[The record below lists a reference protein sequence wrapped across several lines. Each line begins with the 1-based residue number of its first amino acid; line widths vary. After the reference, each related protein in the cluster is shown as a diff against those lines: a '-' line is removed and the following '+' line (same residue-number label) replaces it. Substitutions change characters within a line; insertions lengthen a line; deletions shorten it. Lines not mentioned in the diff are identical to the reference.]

1 MKLKLK
7 ELNIQNFKGIKELN
21 IVFNSLLTH
30 INGPNASGKTTIFDA
45 FSYLLFDKDS
55 TGASQFQIKPL
66 DDEGK
71 ADKDTVTVVSANLL
85 IDDTPLTLKKEYKEK
100 WTKKRGQL
108 ELVFSGNVTDYFI
121 NDLPVKKSEYQRKIA
136 EITDD
141 NTFKLLSD
149 THYFSGLDKK
159 AKREQILKLAPMEKD
174 DLKNLQA
181 QYPDLEFVTYTID
194 EMQKLY
200 EKQGTAAKKEI
211 DALNIRIDEQK
222 KNIKN
227 LNFEEIQDRH
237 DKLEAKIKKLDEKKQ
252 TSALT
257 QSSETLV
264 KEIETLQK
272 TYNQKYTEISS
283 RSQKFTEECQTKRN
297 AKLKEKSELETKILT
312 TKQSIEDTTLKI
324 NLKQVDIKQLR
335 ESYKIEHKA
344 EIKIDITCPVCK
356 QTFPKEKRKEIEKE
370 AHTHKDKILQDIV
383 EKGKTLNIELESL
396 QKTLA
401 KLQKT
406 LQETETAM
414 KAFVEP
420 PSIAEITRKTEEQA
434 KPLQE
439 ELDKIKKEI
448 ETKQSSLKNI
458 ATNDSIK
465 LLDQEQ
471 IKLKTDLQEVKEWL
485 GLKKRNEEIETQIK
499 KYETVIEEQKVKYM
513 ESMRLLDMVKSYRQD
528 YIQLNEDKINDL
540 FETIKIKLF
549 DIQVNGE
556 IAEICEITK
565 DGVPYAD
572 LNNASKINAG
582 IELINIMSA
591 FLDVYV
597 PLFIDNAESVQN
609 IKESYQQIHLSVT
622 DDEQLTIC

>member
-21 IVFNSLLTH
+21 IVFDSLLTH

-71 ADKDTVTVVSANLL
+71 ADKNTVTVVSAQLL

-108 ELVFSGNVTDYFI
+108 DPIFSGNVTDYFI

-141 NTFKLLSD
+141 STFKLLSD
-149 THYFSGLDKK
+149 THYFSELDKK

-174 DLKNLQA
+174 DLKNLQS
-181 QYPDLEFVTYTID
+181 QYPDLEFTTYTID

-237 DKLEAKIKKLDEKKQ
+237 DKLENKIKELDEKKQ

-272 TYNQKYTEISS
+272 KYNQKYTEISS
-283 RSQKFTEECQTKRN
+283 RTQKFTEECQAKRN

-324 NLKQVDIKQLR
+324 NLRQVNIKQLR

-344 EIKIDITCPVCK
+344 EIKIDVTCPVCK
-356 QTFPKEKRKEIEKE
+356 QTFPEEKRKEIEKE
-370 AHTHKDKILQDIV
+370 AHTHKDKTLQDIV
-383 EKGKTLNIELESL
+383 EKGKTLNTELESL
-396 QKTLA
+396 QKTLT

-406 LQETETAM
+406 LQETETVM

-420 PSIAEITRKTEEQA
+420 PSVTEITKKAEEQA

-439 ELDKIKKEI
+439 ELNKIKKEI

-499 KYETVIEEQKVKYM
+499 KYETVINEQKEKYM

-622 DDEQLTIC
+622 DDEQLTIY

>member
-21 IVFNSLLTH
+21 IVFDSLLTH

-71 ADKDTVTVVSANLL
+71 TDKDTVTVVSAQLL

-108 ELVFSGNVTDYFI
+108 DPVFSGNVTDYFI
-121 NDLPVKKSEYQRKIA
+121 NDLPIKKSEYQRKIA

-141 NTFKLLSD
+141 STFKLLSD

-159 AKREQILKLAPMEKD
+159 AKREQILKLASMEKD

-181 QYPDLEFVTYTID
+181 QYPDLDFTTYTID

-237 DKLEAKIKKLDEKKQ
+237 DKLEVKIKELDEKKQ

-272 TYNQKYTEISS
+272 AYNQKYTEISS
-283 RSQKFTEECQTKRN
+283 RSQKFTEECQAKRN
-297 AKLKEKSELETKILT
+297 VKLKEKSELETKILT

-344 EIKIDITCPVCK
+344 EIKIDVTCPVCK

-370 AHTHKDKILQDIV
+370 AHTHKDKTLQDIV
-383 EKGKTLNIELESL
+383 EKGKTLNSELESL

-401 KLQKT
+401 ELQKT
-406 LQETETAM
+406 LQNAETAM

-420 PSIAEITRKTEEQA
+420 PSIKEITKKAEEQA

-439 ELDKIKKEI
+439 ELNKIKKEI

-471 IKLKTDLQEVKEWL
+471 IKLKTDLQELKEWL

-499 KYETVIEEQKVKYM
+499 KYETVIDEQKVKYM

-609 IKESYQQIHLSVT
+609 IKKSYQQIHLSVT
-622 DDEQLTIC
+622 DDEQLTIY

>member
-7 ELNIQNFKGIKELN
+7 ELNIQNFKGIKKLN
-21 IVFNSLLTH
+21 IVFDSLLTH

-71 ADKDTVTVVSANLL
+71 ADKDTITTVSASLL

-108 ELVFSGNVTDYFI
+108 EPVFSGNVTDYFI
-121 NDLPVKKSEYQRKIA
+121 NDLPIKKSEYQRKIA

-141 NTFKLLSD
+141 STFKLLSD

-181 QYPDLEFVTYTID
+181 QYPDLEFATYTID

-200 EKQGTAAKKEI
+200 EKQGTVAKKEI

-222 KNIKN
+222 KNIRN
-227 LNFEEIQDRH
+227 LNFEEIQDSH
-237 DKLEAKIKKLDEKKQ
+237 DKLEAKIKELDEKKQ

-272 TYNQKYTEISS
+272 TYNQKYAEISS
-283 RSQKFTEECQTKRN
+283 RSQKFTEEWQAKRN
-297 AKLKEKSELETKILT
+297 TKLKDKSELETKILT

-335 ESYKIEHKA
+335 ESYTIEHKA
-344 EIKIDITCPVCK
+344 EIKIDIICPVCK
-356 QTFPKEKRKEIEKE
+356 QTFPEEKRKEIEKE
-370 AHTHKDKILQDIV
+370 ACTHKDKTLQDIV
-383 EKGKTLNIELESL
+383 QKGKTLNTEMEYL

-401 KLQKT
+401 ELQKT

-420 PSIAEITRKTEEQA
+420 PSVAEITKKAEEQA
-434 KPLQE
+434 KPLQK

-499 KYETVIEEQKVKYM
+499 KYETVIDEHKVKYM

-565 DGVPYAD
+565 NGVPYTD